1 MIDEMHTSAYADP
14 PSVNPELTAAQRRS
28 VGRNRRH
35 DAPFES
41 VVALRGSGTD
51 PWSAIAQLHPES
63 SSGLTVLATGPRA
76 TVQPVSKH
84 GLRRWDF
91 SDVDDMLPMSF
102 EVDLIAHGVRLAAM
116 VKRRDRHDVV
126 ERFFSA
132 YSKALFESLDQQRS
146 DWSYFGDRYSASL
159 GRVQLAKLPRASFT
173 SFDCAV
179 STFVRPSDVSLRI
192 GRLARW
198 WGVDREDLSDDGG
211 SGIDSE
217 FAQYRET
224 LSDAD
229 ATSLSDYRV
238 AQHVPTPQ
246 GDVLVLLLGVQKGD
260 LMLMFGRT
268 VRESPFEKVWGLWRQ
283 GSDIQ
288 RVLVARSAVPI
299 MLVEYTGWSTSSD
312 GTVGRV
318 WSRFQWGPPLKPRS
332 SSHRYP
338 SVDLQAFA
346 QGACLGL
353 SHARTGD
360 AWALAGYLG
369 KSHRSA
375 RTLARAVVTYTG

>member
-1 MIDEMHTSAYADP
+1 MIEDTRTTAYADP
-14 PSVNPELTAAQRRS
+14 PAVNPELTASQRRS
-28 VGRNRRH
+28 TGRDRHH

-41 VVALRGSGTD
+41 VVALGGSGTD
-51 PWSAIAQLHPES
+51 PWSAIAELHPEK
-63 SSGLTVLATGPRA
+63 SSGLVVLATGPRA
-76 TVQPVSKH
+76 TVRPVSKH
-84 GLRRWDF
+84 GVRRWDF

-102 EVDLIAHGVRLAAM
+102 EVDLIAHGVQLAAM
-116 VKRRDRHDVV
+116 VKRRDRHKLV

-146 DWSYFGDRYSASL
+146 DWSYFGDGYSASL
-159 GRVQLAKLPRASFT
+159 GRAQSAKMPRASLT

-198 WGVDREDLSDDGG
+198 WGVDRTDLSDDGG
-211 SGIDSE
+211 SGVGLE

-229 ATSLSDYRV
+229 ASALSGYRV
-238 AQHVPTPQ
+238 VDHVGAPH
-246 GDVLVLLLGVQKGD
+246 GDVVVLLVGGQKGD
-260 LMLMFGRT
+260 LVLMHGRT
-268 VRESPFEKVWGLWRQ
+268 VRESPFERVWGLWRQ

-288 RVLVARSAVPI
+288 RVLVARSAVTI
-299 MLVEYTGWSTSSD
+299 MPVEYTGWSTSSD

-318 WSRFQWGPPLKPRS
+318 WSRLQWGPTPDSRN
-332 SSHRYP
+332 SSHRHP
-338 SVDLQAFA
+338 SVHLQAIA

-369 KSHRSA
+369 KSHRGA
-375 RTLARAVVTYTG
+375 HTLARAVVTYTG